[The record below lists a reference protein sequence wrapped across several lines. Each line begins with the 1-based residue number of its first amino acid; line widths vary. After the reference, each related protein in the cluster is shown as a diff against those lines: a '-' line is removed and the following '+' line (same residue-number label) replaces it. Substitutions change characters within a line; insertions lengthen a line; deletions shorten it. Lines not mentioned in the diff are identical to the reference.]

1 MINFERKHLGYRLA
15 FRAVL
20 IALILGVFFSAG
32 QIYFDIKDQKK
43 INSDLIEQVIGSIL
57 PQASEAA
64 FELNAALAGRLVVAT
79 QAYTPIYYVEI
90 LADDGRVL
98 AKQEKAKSNFRWGF
112 LAENQFSDLRE
123 FELPL
128 YHDKYDSTVGSLT
141 LKIDVALIGQGI
153 IHRAGVIIFV
163 ELARNIILALILV
176 YLFNRLLTGPLIRL
190 SQQFTATTHD
200 ARALDTLPCPDD
212 HKEDELG
219 SLINTVNN
227 HLKARKKLEGALV
240 QSQKMSAIGQLTGGI
255 AHDFN
260 NMLGVIMGNLELL
273 LQQLPKDPEA
283 ERFAQA
289 AYSGAERGARITS
302 KLLRFS
308 RHVAGSAELVELN
321 PYIEDMWDLISKS
334 MTKKVTIKKLLTHNI
349 WPVLIDTG
357 DFEDALL
364 NLCLNAGDAMPESGH
379 LMIETYNKVLDEAYA
394 RQNPGC
400 VAGEFVVLAVSDTG
414 VGIAPEIV
422 EQVFEP
428 FFSTKEAGKGTG
440 LGLNLVY
447 GFVNRSAGHI
457 KIYSEVGIGTTIRI
471 YLPRARKKSLV
482 VNVPELRR
490 QPKLAG
496 GDEIILVV
504 DDEEALREIA
514 VMYLEGLGYQT
525 LSATNSSEALELLRG
540 PEKISLLLSD
550 VVMPGVMDGY
560 GLASTATAEYP
571 SLKVLLT
578 SGFTSSRE
586 EVGGSEKALYSKLSK
601 SLLSK
606 PYNRKELARAVWDT
620 LNEKSE

>member
-1 MINFERKHLGYRLA
+1 MINIERKHLGYRLA
-15 FRAVL
+15 FRAVQ
-20 IALILGVFFSAG
+20 IALILGILFSAG
-32 QIYFDIKDQKK
+32 QIYFDIKDQKQ
-43 INSDLIEQVIGSIL
+43 INDDLIEQVIGSIL

-64 FELNAALAGRLVVAT
+64 FELNSALAHRLVIAT
-79 QAYTPIYYVEI
+79 QAYTPIYFVEI
-90 LADDGRVL
+90 LADDGRIL
-98 AKQEKAKSNFRWGF
+98 AKLEKPKSNFRWGF
-112 LAENQFSDLRE
+112 LAENLFSDLQG
-123 FELPL
+123 FKLPL
-128 YHDKYDSTVGSLT
+128 FHEKYSSTVGSLT

-153 IHRAGVIIFV
+153 IHRAGIIVLV

-190 SQQFTATTHD
+190 SQQFNETTHD
-200 ARALDTLPCPDD
+200 PCSLKTLPCPDD

-227 HLKARKKLEGALV
+227 HLQARKKLESALV

-273 LQQLPKDPEA
+273 LQRLPKDSEA

-289 AYSGAERGARITS
+289 AYSGGERGARVTK

-321 PYIEDMWDLISKS
+321 PCIEDMWDLISKS
-334 MTKKVTIKKLLTHNI
+334 MTQKVTIKKFLANNL
-349 WPVLIDTG
+349 WPVLIDSG

-364 NLCLNAGDAMPESGH
+364 NLCLNSGDAMPESGD
-379 LMIETYNKVLDEAYA
+379 LMIETYNKVLDSAYA

-400 VAGEFVVLAVSDTG
+400 EAGEFVVLAVSDTG

-428 FFSTKEAGKGTG
+428 FFSTKEPGKGTG

-457 KIYSEVGIGTTIRI
+457 KIYSELGIGTTIRI
-471 YLPRARKKSLV
+471 YLPRAKTEAFTVNSTATTRQEKLV
-482 VNVPELRR
+482 D
-490 QPKLAG
+490 
-496 GDEIILVV
+496 GDERVLVV
-504 DDEEALREIA
+504 DDDEALREVA
-514 VMYLEGLGYQT
+514 VLYLEGLGYQT
-525 LSATNSSEALELLRG
+525 LSA
-540 PEKISLLLSD
+540 
-550 VVMPGVMDGY
+550 
-560 GLASTATAEYP
+560 
-571 SLKVLLT
+571 
-578 SGFTSSRE
+578 
-586 EVGGSEKALYSKLSK
+586 
-601 SLLSK
+601 
-606 PYNRKELARAVWDT
+606 
-620 LNEKSE
+620 